1 MVNLSMNM
9 LNLCTSYWRNL
20 KSFPRLQYCLLIQ
33 MVLLPTKPV
42 AS

>member
-1 MVNLSMNM
+1 M

-20 KSFPRLQYCLLIQ
+20 KSFLRLQYSTLIQ
-33 MVLLPTKPV
+33 MVLLQTKPV